1 MDRTDQVDAVGFR
14 HLSLR
19 ENLARARLDVELAG
33 FREELLLVLLVACL
47 TVNPC
52 EREVQ
57 PRLVGECL
65 RRELRVED
73 RELQRLDGVVARAL
87 LLELARPMMPGEE
100 VLNLLLRLRCDAVQ
114 EVALVL
120 GVAAVLT
127 DPDAVVVRIDVLVVR
142 AEVVVD
148 RLGNEARAHFRRT
161 RFHAAD
167 RAGLL
172 HHIEI
177 ILFSHCIRSPLL

>member
-14 HLSLR
+14 HLSLW

-100 VLNLLLRLRCDAVQ
+100 VLNLLLRLSKD
-114 EVALVL
+114 
-120 GVAAVLT
+120 
-127 DPDAVVVRIDVLVVR
+127 
-142 AEVVVD
+142 
-148 RLGNEARAHFRRT
+148 
-161 RFHAAD
+161 
-167 RAGLL
+167 
-172 HHIEI
+172 
-177 ILFSHCIRSPLL
+177 